1 MFMSIIA
8 IVVSN
13 PISLIKNI
21 SQSPSVT
28 IPLSIG
34 LGIVTFVMPYFL
46 FTWSM
51 KHLSAGTASALSV
64 VEPMAATVF
73 SAVLFSEIPDI
84 PSIIG
89 IVLILGAV
97 YLLGRSE

>member
-1 MFMSIIA
+1 
-8 IVVSN
+8 
-13 PISLIKNI
+13 
-21 SQSPSVT
+21 
-28 IPLSIG
+28 
-34 LGIVTFVMPYFL
+34 
-46 FTWSM
+46 
-51 KHLSAGTASALSV
+51 LSV